1 MEAKDK
7 KKRKE
12 KLLKCLC
19 SIPREMI
26 KLHGTENMT
35 EFLLHHLAQ
44 PECFD
49 LARAALFVD
58 NPDFDHLK
66 GVAGID
72 RHAAFND
79 AEHWK
84 NPKDFSKHMTDKEFN
99 QRVRTINQE
108 SVHKKQQN
116 HDEAVGSLADQLSLK
131 NPSFYS
137 WPLKHDNHGLII
149 FEIHN
154 EEEKSLIEEVME
166 EAVHFF
172 GFCPIF

>member
-1 MEAKDK
+1 MQKKDRNQ
-7 KKRKE
+7 RKE

-35 EFLLHHLAQ
+35 EFLLHHLSQ
-44 PECFD
+44 PECFN
-49 LARAALFVD
+49 LMRAALFVD

-66 GVAGID
+66 GIAGID
-72 RHAAFND
+72 RHAIYKEND
-79 AEHWK
+79 HWG
-84 NPKDFSKHMTDKEFN
+84 NPNDFSKHMVDKEFN
-99 QRVRTINQE
+99 QKVRTIDQE
-108 SVHKKQQN
+108 SLHRRSQEHKSV
-116 HDEAVGSLADQLSLK
+116 VGSLSDKLLLH

-137 WPLKHDNHGLII
+137 WRLKHDNHGLII

-154 EEEKSLIEEVME
+154 DEEKSLIEEVME
-166 EAVHFF
+166 EAVHLF